1 MQNLKIGLLFIL
13 IFINVGCIQTE
24 PDRGVKVASIQ
35 PLGKDIVLKSQN
47 FGNYH
52 ALLIYVDDYT
62 YLSKLETPRYDV
74 KSVADILKNRY
85 GFKEITTV
93 ANPKNSDELVDILDK
108 LSQKMTQNDN
118 LLIYYAGHGHY
129 VQKGDVGFWLLKDAR
144 KNSRAGW
151 ISVKQAI
158 SFTLSQMS
166 AKHILVVSD
175 SCYSGAILRRDGG
188 AKLRGNRDDIQYYN
202 KIHQKKSRNALTSG
216 ALEPVLDSDPTN
228 PNHSVFTNG
237 FLYALQ
243 NNQKPIFTLEEKF
256 PNIKRYVQLK
266 SNIQTP
272 LYSDISQTGHDMGGD
287 FIFVDNSKEILSIPQ
302 QPIYQPPKRT
312 SKKIRGLNSN
322 AKKFLQKGDSH
333 RKAGEIPKAMQ
344 LYQKS
349 CDLKNGIGCAKLGM
363 LYHKQYNDVKAIIS
377 FTKACTL
384 GVQSACKVIE
394 GDEGLRF

>member
-13 IFINVGCIQTE
+13 IFSNVGCVQIE
-24 PDRGVKVASIQ
+24 RDRKVKVALTQAQQRKNMVS
-35 PLGKDIVLKSQN
+35 KSKN

-62 YLSKLETPRYDV
+62 YLSKLETPSYDV
-74 KSVADILKNRY
+74 KSVEDILKNRY

-108 LSQKMTQNDN
+108 LSQKMTDKDN

-129 VQKGDVGFWLLKDAR
+129 VKNGDVGFWLLKDAQ
-144 KNSRAGW
+144 KNSRSGW
-151 ISVKQAI
+151 ISLKQAI
-158 SFTLSQMS
+158 SFTLNQMS

-188 AKLRGNRDDIQYYN
+188 VKLGANRDDIQYYN
-202 KIHQKKSRNALTSG
+202 IINQKKSRNALTSG

-228 PNHSVFTNG
+228 SKHSVFTNG
-237 FLYALQ
+237 FLYALA

-272 LYSDISQTGHDMGGD
+272 LYSDIAQTGHDMGGD
-287 FIFVDNSKEILSIPQ
+287 FIFVDNSKELSIIPQ
-302 QPIYQPPKRT
+302 EPILQPFKRIPKKR
-312 SKKIRGLNSN
+312 IRGLNSK
-322 AKKFLQKGDSH
+322 AKKFLQEGDAH
-333 RKAGEIPKAMQ
+333 KEAGKILKAMQ
-344 LYQKS
+344 FYQKS

-363 LYHKQYNDVKAIIS
+363 LYHKQSNDDVKAIIFFS
-377 FTKACTL
+377 KACSF
-384 GVQSACKVIE
+384 GVQSACKVID
-394 GDEGLRF
+394 GKF